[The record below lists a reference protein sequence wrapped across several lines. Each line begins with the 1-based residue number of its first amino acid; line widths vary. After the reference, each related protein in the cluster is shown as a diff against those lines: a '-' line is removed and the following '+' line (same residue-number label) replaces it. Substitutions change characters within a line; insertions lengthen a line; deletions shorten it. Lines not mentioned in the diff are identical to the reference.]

1 MSRFSVLNYNI
12 RNQIKNNLGKQ
23 FSSFNNNFNF
33 QKNNNIF
40 QINYKPTH
48 FNFFSSSSSSS
59 TIKLNSNN
67 KNNNNNNSN
76 LKSNK
81 MCDNK
86 IFAKIVNPTLENLIE
101 AGNKI
106 KNGGLVAFPTET
118 VYGLGANALDKDAVL
133 SIFKA
138 KGRPLTDPVIVHI
151 IESEYALKLLKLTE
165 KQKEIFQVLSDNF
178 WPGPLTIVAKSS
190 ELIPMIVTAETG
202 YVGVRFPNHPLA
214 QQLIK
219 HSGKPIAAPSANRFG
234 HVSPTTANHVL
245 DDLADSPITILN
257 SINNN
262 SNNNN
267 SSSSGSSSS
276 SDNKD
281 IDNNNIKEGKEEEAC
296 KIGIESTVLKIVSD
310 SELVILRR
318 GGVSEKS
325 LKCVINNKFKDT
337 IQITSINKTVE
348 NTTSQG
354 QEAPGQLLT
363 HYAPDIQTFILDNIL
378 NSENDNN
385 NNDNNNNSLD
395 LKECVYID
403 FGNQL
408 PNEFKDQC
416 LAYRDLSEKKNILEA
431 ANQLFAVLRW
441 SENQEGAK
449 IILLPDLRKEPFKS
463 LDNSEAVFDR
473 IFRAASGKQAN
484 LSTFNKKVL
493 F

>member
-1 MSRFSVLNYNI
+1 MSRFSVLNNI

-23 FSSFNNNFNF
+23 FSTFNNNFNF
-33 QKNNNIF
+33 QKNNIF
-40 QINYKPTH
+40 QLNYKQPTH
-48 FNFFSSSSSSS
+48 FNFFSSSST
-59 TIKLNSNN
+59 TIKLNNYNNNYYNNKILNSNN
-67 KNNNNNNSN
+67 NYNNNI
-76 LKSNK
+76 KSNK
-81 MCDNK
+81 MCDSK
-86 IFAKIVNPTLENLIE
+86 SYAKIVNPTLENLIE

-165 KQKEIFQVLSDNF
+165 KQQEIFKVLSDNF

-202 YVGVRFPNHPLA
+202 YVGVRYPNHPLA

-257 SINNN
+257 SINE
-262 SNNNN
+262 NNNN
-267 SSSSGSSSS
+267 
-276 SDNKD
+276 
-281 IDNNNIKEGKEEEAC
+281 NNNNNDNTEVAC

-325 LKCVINNKFKDT
+325 LRSVINDKFKDS
-337 IQITSINKTVE
+337 IQITAINKTVE

-378 NSENDNN
+378 NNESDNN
-385 NNDNNNNSLD
+385 NNNNNNNNINSNNNNSLN
-395 LKECVYID
+395 LNECVYID

-408 PNEFKDQC
+408 PNELKSQC
-416 LAYRDLSEKKNILEA
+416 LAYKDLSENKNILEA

-463 LDNSEAVFDR
+463 LDNSDAVFDR

>member
-1 MSRFSVLNYNI
+1 
-12 RNQIKNNLGKQ
+12 
-23 FSSFNNNFNF
+23 
-33 QKNNNIF
+33 
-40 QINYKPTH
+40 
-48 FNFFSSSSSSS
+48 
-59 TIKLNSNN
+59 
-67 KNNNNNNSN
+67 
-76 LKSNK
+76 
-81 MCDNK
+81 MCDSKN
-86 IFAKIVNPTLENLIE
+86 FAKIVNPTLENLIE

-262 SNNNN
+262 S
-267 SSSSGSSSS
+267 SC
-276 SDNKD
+276 DNKD
-281 IDNNNIKEGKEEEAC
+281 IDDNNNNTKEEEEAC

-385 NNDNNNNSLD
+385 NNNNKNNDNSLD

-408 PNEFKDQC
+408 PNEFKNQC
-416 LAYRDLSEKKNILEA
+416 LAYRDLSENKNILEA

>member
-1 MSRFSVLNYNI
+1 MSRFSVLNNI

-23 FSSFNNNFNF
+23 FSTFNNNFNF
-33 QKNNNIF
+33 QKNNIL
-40 QINYKPTH
+40 QLNYKQPTH
-48 FNFFSSSSSSS
+48 FNFFSSSST
-59 TIKLNSNN
+59 TIKLNNNYNNNYNN
-67 KNNNNNNSN
+67 KNLDSN
-76 LKSNK
+76 IKSNK
-81 MCDNK
+81 MCDSK
-86 IFAKIVNPTLENLIE
+86 SYAKIVNPTLENLIE

-165 KQKEIFQVLSDNF
+165 KQQEIFKVLSDNF

-202 YVGVRFPNHPLA
+202 YVGVRYPNHPLA

-257 SINNN
+257 SINENNNNN

-267 SSSSGSSSS
+267 T
-276 SDNKD
+276 
-281 IDNNNIKEGKEEEAC
+281 EVAC

-325 LKCVINNKFKDT
+325 LRGVINDRFKDS
-337 IQITSINKTVE
+337 IQITAINKTVE

-378 NSENDNN
+378 NNESDNNNINNINDNN
-385 NNDNNNNSLD
+385 NINSNNNSLN
-395 LKECVYID
+395 LNECVYID
-403 FGNQL
+403 FGSQL
-408 PNEFKDQC
+408 PNELKSQC
-416 LAYRDLSEKKNILEA
+416 LAYKDLSENKNILEA

-463 LDNSEAVFDR
+463 LDNSDAVFDR